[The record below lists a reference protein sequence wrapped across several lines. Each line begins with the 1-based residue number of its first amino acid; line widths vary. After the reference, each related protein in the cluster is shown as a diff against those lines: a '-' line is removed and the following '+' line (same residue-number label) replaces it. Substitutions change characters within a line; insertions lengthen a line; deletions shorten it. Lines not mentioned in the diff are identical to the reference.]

1 MPIHLEIKQRKLVI
15 KGWLGISR
23 TGAWGLPHY
32 CIPLVC
38 IPNIHGGFVVWRLN
52 QPKQEGICKRN
63 TAVQCRLP
71 THCAT
76 KHVFKSKKCS
86 QVSDF
91 VWPSRTTQANLLL
104 LRQHVSM
111 EQHGSMTTD
120 YSSSKTMSR
129 VSVMFHHLFV
139 AALDIDLW
147 VEWVNTEGNVT
158 NLPSGV

>member
-1 MPIHLEIKQRKLVI
+1 MCATHCNNVMPIHLEIKQRKLVI

-23 TGAWGLPHY
+23 TGACGLPHY

-38 IPNIHGGFVVWRLN
+38 VPNIHGGFVVWRLN

-76 KHVFKSKKCS
+76 KHVFKSEKCS

-91 VWPSRTTQANLLL
+91 VWPSRTTQVNLLL
-104 LRQHVSM
+104 LRQHSSM
-111 EQHGSMTTD
+111 EQHDHRLLKLQDDVSRERD
-120 YSSSKTMSR
+120 VPPPLRSSPR
-129 VSVMFHHLFV
+129 YRLV
-139 AALDIDLW
+139 
-147 VEWVNTEGNVT
+147 G
-158 NLPSGV
+158 GVGQHRRKHY

>member
-1 MPIHLEIKQRKLVI
+1 
-15 KGWLGISR
+15 
-23 TGAWGLPHY
+23 
-32 CIPLVC
+32 
-38 IPNIHGGFVVWRLN
+38 VVWRLN

-76 KHVFKSKKCS
+76 KHVFKSEKCS

-111 EQHGSMTTD
+111 EQHDHRLLKLQDDVSRERD
-120 YSSSKTMSR
+120 VPPPLRSSPRYRLVGGVGQHGRKHYQPAQWRLSGRGELLKMLKTIPSLVERLMIFISETEFNDP
-129 VSVMFHHLFV
+129 VLF
-139 AALDIDLW
+139 
-147 VEWVNTEGNVT
+147 
-158 NLPSGV
+158 